1 MAKPLTS
8 SLGIFVHRAKYPQA
22 TIYFS
27 NRAHPQATSM
37 DAGRFPA
44 QLG

>member
-8 SLGIFVHRAKYPQA
+8 SLGIFVDRAKYPQA
-22 TIYFS
+22 TIYLS
-27 NRAHPQATSM
+27 NRAHPQAIFM

-44 QLG
+44 QSG